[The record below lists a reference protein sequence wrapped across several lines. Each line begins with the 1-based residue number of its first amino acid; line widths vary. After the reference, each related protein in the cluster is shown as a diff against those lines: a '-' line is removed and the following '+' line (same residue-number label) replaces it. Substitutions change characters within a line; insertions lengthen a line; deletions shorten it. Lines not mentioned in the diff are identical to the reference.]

1 MIVENF
7 SPSESSSC
15 RTFLLFLFH
24 PEIILSLLLTMKA
37 ACYDNR
43 DTIPRVQCEYYCRLV
58 EKRKK
63 KKKRE
68 IGFFFIPK
76 TILSDTVRVLWR
88 FFFSFHHLRD
98 IDIARKEEEE
108 RATAARPCQG
118 RAFKFKRTQVRSF
131 KQSQRSSL
139 SLLRVC
145 IRERICMRKVFYNSF
160 DYTLA
165 TMVFQR

>member
-88 FFFSFHHLRD
+88 FFFLFTIFVTSTSRGKKKRNARRLLDRARGEHLNLKGPKFEVLSR
-98 IDIARKEEEE
+98 AKEV
-108 RATAARPCQG
+108 RCPFYG
-118 RAFKFKRTQVRSF
+118 SAFGS
-131 KQSQRSSL
+131 
-139 SLLRVC
+139 
-145 IRERICMRKVFYNSF
+145 VF
-160 DYTLA
+160 A
-165 TMVFQR
+165 